1 MHILLVILLFAV
13 GIILI
18 VKGGDYFVDAAS
30 WMAEVSGIPKLIVGA
45 TVVSFATTL
54 PELLVS
60 AFAAAQ
66 GKVDMSIG
74 NAVGSVTANLG
85 LIMAIAL
92 ICMPTVIKRRD
103 YMLKSCLMLG
113 AALFLVIFGAGGE
126 LALIPSI
133 LLLVIFIVAMAEN
146 IHEAR
151 LGMREEER
159 EEEAGLKQN
168 PPRKRLPSMLSN
180 LSSVRSASFWV
191 HSFLLITAAS
201 LPALSVCPSGLS
213 ALRSLQ
219 SAHRSRSW

>member
-1 MHILLVILLFAV
+1 MVVGRKRKYAYFLVILLFAV

-18 VKGGDYFVDAAS
+18 VKGRGLFCGCGI

-113 AALFLVIFGAGGE
+113 AALFLVVFGAGGE

-133 LLLVIFIVAMAEN
+133 LLLAIFIIAWRRISTKHGSACGKRS
-146 IHEAR
+146 AR
-151 LGMREEER
+151 RKR
-159 EEEAGLKQN
+159 GLSKSL
-168 PPRKRLPSMLSN
+168 PRKRLPSILSN
-180 LSSVRSASFWV
+180 LSPVRSASF
-191 HSFLLITAAS
+191 
-201 LPALSVCPSGLS
+201 
-213 ALRSLQ
+213 
-219 SAHRSRSW
+219 